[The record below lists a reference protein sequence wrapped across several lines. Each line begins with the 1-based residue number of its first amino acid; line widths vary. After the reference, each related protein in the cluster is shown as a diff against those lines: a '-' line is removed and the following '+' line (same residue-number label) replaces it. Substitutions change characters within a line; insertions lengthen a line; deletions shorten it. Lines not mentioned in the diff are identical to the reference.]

1 MPRLIPIALV
11 SALLIAC
18 TPPAYP
24 AGTLGTADAA
34 SHVGESA
41 TVCGKV
47 AGTKYADEVNGAPTF
62 INLDAPYPRQVFT
75 ALVWGRS
82 RENFASPP
90 EATSGHICVHG
101 RISVHNGV
109 PQIIVNDPSQISR
122 VK

>member
-1 MPRLIPIALV
+1 MLRLILITLA

-18 TPPAYP
+18 SRPAYP
-24 AGTLGTADAA
+24 AGTLRTADAA
-34 SHVGESA
+34 SHIGEST

-47 AGTKYADEVNGAPTF
+47 AGTKYADQVNGAPTF

-75 ALVWGRS
+75 ALIWGQS
-82 RENFASPP
+82 RGNFSSTP
-90 EATSGHICVHG
+90 ESISGHICVHG

-109 PQIIVNDPSQISR
+109 PQIIVNDSSQISK